1 MSVEL
6 IGGVCNDLKK
16 MLTMLNGNTHN
27 NISKTDHG
35 NDDKHRKTIKT
46 NNRDEDLFLN
56 RAYYLI

>member
-35 NDDKHRKTIKT
+35 NDDKHRKTIIFIFICAFT
-46 NNRDEDLFLN
+46 STI
-56 RAYYLI
+56 AT